1 MERFKIIQLGEE
13 LNELICIGKG
23 AFLVDPDIQ
32 KIKRPKIAKNIHLSL
47 QLCLIVFLI
56 KKHKIKEIEFLT
68 FT

>member
-56 KKHKIKEIEFLT
+56 KNTK
-68 FT
+68 